1 MPAGRKLK
9 NGLTAVQEKYCR
21 ERAKGKTQQAA
32 YAASHPNSKATTKT
46 QREEACK
53 QESKERIRKR
63 IEELQDMV
71 DAGLLPTLEQIQMD
85 LMKIAEDES
94 KPEGVR
100 LKAYDQLTRMRGG
113 YRDRVEVDAG
123 VSMDGFKSALSDLLQ

>member
-21 ERAKGKTQQAA
+21 ERAKGKTQEQA
-32 YAASHPNSKATTKT
+32 YRASHPDSRASNKSQA
-46 QREEACK
+46 EIACRT
-53 QESKERIRKR
+53 ERKEIIQKR
-63 IEELQDMV
+63 LAELQDMV